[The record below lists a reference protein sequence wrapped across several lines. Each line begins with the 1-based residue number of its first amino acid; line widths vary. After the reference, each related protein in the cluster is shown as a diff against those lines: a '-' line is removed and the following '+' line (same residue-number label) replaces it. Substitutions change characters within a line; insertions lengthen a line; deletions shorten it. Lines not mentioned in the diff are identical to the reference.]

1 MSSSKE
7 RELLLQF
14 WKSCF
19 IGLFRSFAFS
29 LISNARKV
37 GEIQDS
43 FWEATGVIRDIPKFG
58 ISQEGTHVLG
68 RWR

>member
-19 IGLFRSFAFS
+19 ISLSRSFAFS
-29 LISNARKV
+29 LSSNARNV
-37 GEIQDS
+37 GEIQES
-43 FWEATGVIRDIPKFG
+43 FGEATGVTRVIRKFG
-58 ISQEGTHVLG
+58 ISREGAHVLG